1 MFKHIPWASHE
12 DGNSSETK
20 TQEKEESLTTILNID
35 QRGDLTLLIASIMAS
50 MRKAIEMNF
59 DANPLKMRRSPV
71 QIPTLQPQTSAS
83 WIRRRDSRSNGTR
96 N

>member
-12 DGNSSETK
+12 DGKSSESK
-20 TQEKEESLTTILNID
+20 KQEEEEKSLTTILDIE

-59 DANPLKMRRSPV
+59 DANV
-71 QIPTLQPQTSAS
+71 TV
-83 WIRRRDSRSNGTR
+83 
-96 N
+96 

>member
-12 DGNSSETK
+12 DGKSSEGK
-20 TQEKEESLTTILNID
+20 NQEEEKSLTTILNID

-59 DANPLKMRRSPV
+59 DANVTISNPLSVVPNGSMYY
-71 QIPTLQPQTSAS
+71 
-83 WIRRRDSRSNGTR
+83 RRRFRSV
-96 N
+96 